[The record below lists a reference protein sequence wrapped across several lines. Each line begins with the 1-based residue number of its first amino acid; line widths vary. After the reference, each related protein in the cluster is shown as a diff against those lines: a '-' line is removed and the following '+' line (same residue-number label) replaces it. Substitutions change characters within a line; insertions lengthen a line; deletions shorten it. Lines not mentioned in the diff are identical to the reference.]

1 MMNAYDKAILDA
13 IDALGIAC
21 TIQIFDYMVSHGTI
35 EPGPNNK
42 NKVSGYLST
51 LVKYRFIAYKEVNR
65 RRYYHRIGNDNA
77 TPVLVGCALMCIS
90 DFIDGLAPGTEITP
104 VKASEVGG
112 CSVEWAR
119 RILNTIPGVKVTLG
133 TAGRPARYYTGA

>member
-1 MMNAYDKAILDA
+1 MNAYDKAILDA

-21 TIQIFDYMVSHGTI
+21 TVQIFDYMVSHGTI

-65 RRYYHRIGNDNA
+65 RRYYHRIENIDPA
-77 TPVLVGCALMCIS
+77 PVLVGCSLMKIS
-90 DFIDGLAPGTEITP
+90 DFIDGLAPGSEIDINQ
-104 VKASEVGG
+104 ASKVAG
-112 CSVEWAR
+112 CSVAWAR
-119 RILNTIPGVKVTLG
+119 RILNAIPGVKVTQS
-133 TAGRPARYYTGA
+133 TTGRPAKYYTGA